1 MRLTVRVALI
11 DAHARADPKAMPVD
25 GEIIGS
31 EGTSEDSLRYA
42 QASRRAA
49 DALLHEHP
57 DLMVFAQTTEGQ
69 IVPMPDSLGMED
81 YPVLATEGRTGVDL
95 CVAEDRMT
103 LVNAWIRLKQEAVS
117 EAKARLRSDP
127 GQWRTVRMFDVRNT
141 HGVVLCVVWAS
152 SGPEDAPEA
161 GDSKPGSAAPRF
173 CSRRQDLEGNVIS
186 CDESYLQMFGYESE
200 DEVIGHPT
208 FERVHPDDQA
218 RLIESWIAM
227 VATARVQMC
236 RVRVRRQDG
245 AWLWVDTSYHNFLGH
260 DGDGYVLAECID
272 VSAEMAAQEELQDR
286 EELLRRLLEEM
297 PDGLLQLDGRRE
309 VIYHNARLLEVL
321 HGVAAGEPGAP
332 ASLEA
337 LIFGLEA
344 DSRDALEAAID
355 RALEEGSSDDVEVQ
369 LMRGDEELR
378 HILFKL
384 RPLMRESGT
393 VTGAIAS
400 VQDVTDSARAR
411 HELER
416 RATSDALTGACN
428 RASILTLLSQEL
440 ASGEGAAVVYVD
452 LDRFKAVNDTFGHA
466 AGDEVLMAVA
476 ARARAAMR
484 AGDELGRLGGDEFLV
499 LLRGVPNS
507 ETAMAAALR
516 VGEALRGAY
525 ELPAG
530 TVELCASVGV
540 ACSAGTGTTAE
551 NLIELADA
559 AMYRSKQARLGK
571 PVCAG

>member
-1 MRLTVRVALI
+1 MAI
-11 DAHARADPKAMPVD
+11 P
-25 GEIIGS
+25 GEITDS
-31 EGTSEDSLRYA
+31 EGDGDERLRYA

-57 DLMVFAQTTEGQ
+57 DALVFAQTTDGQ
-69 IVPMPDSLGMED
+69 IVPMPDSLGMHD
-81 YPVLATEGRTGVDL
+81 YPVLASEGRSGVDL
-95 CVAEDRMT
+95 FVAEERMA
-103 LVNAWIRLKQEAVS
+103 LVNAWIRLKQEAVA

-127 GQWRTVRMFDVRNT
+127 GQWRTVRMFDLRNT
-141 HGVVLCVVWAS
+141 HGIVLCVLWA
-152 SGPEDAPEA
+152 GGPPEDAAETGERTA
-161 GDSKPGSAAPRF
+161 GTAAPRF
-173 CSRRQDLEGNVIS
+173 CSRRQDLEGKVIS
-186 CDESYLQMFGYESE
+186 CDEAYLQMFGYEHE
-200 DEVIGHPT
+200 DEVIGHTT

-245 AWLWVDTSYHNFLGH
+245 VWLWVDTSYHNFLGH

-297 PDGLLQLDGRRE
+297 PDGLLQLDRRRE

-321 HGVAAGEPGAP
+321 HGVSAEQPVAR

-337 LIFGLEA
+337 LLFGLQA
-344 DSRDALEAAID
+344 DSRDALEQAIELT
-355 RALEEGSSDDVEVQ
+355 LEEGSSDDVEVQ
-369 LMRGDEELR
+369 VLRGDEEIR

-384 RPLMRESGT
+384 RPLMRDSAT

-411 HELER
+411 RELER

-428 RASILTLLSQEL
+428 RASILALLEDEL
-440 ASGEGAAVVYVD
+440 AAGEGAAVVYVD
-452 LDRFKAVNDTFGHA
+452 LDHFKAVNDTFGHA
-466 AGDEVLMAVA
+466 AGDEVLVAVA
-476 ARARAAMR
+476 ARAREAMR
-484 AGDELGRLGGDEFLV
+484 SGDELGRLGGDEFMV
-499 LLRGVPNS
+499 LLRGVRVR

-516 VGEALRGAY
+516 VGEALRGSY

-540 ACSAGTGTTAE
+540 ACSAATGAAASAE
-551 NLIELADA
+551 ELVELADL
-559 AMYRSKQARLGK
+559 AMYRSKQERLGK
-571 PVCAG
+571 PVYAL